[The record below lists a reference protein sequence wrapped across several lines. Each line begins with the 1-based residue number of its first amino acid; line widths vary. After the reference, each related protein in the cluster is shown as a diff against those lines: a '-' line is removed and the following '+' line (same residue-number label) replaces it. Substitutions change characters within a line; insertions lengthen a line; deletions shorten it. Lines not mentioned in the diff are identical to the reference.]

1 MWSGCPTPSPAVSAG
16 APPMSFKLHARI
28 ARADN
33 MTQRHTDTHDMT
45 DTPCRGFAI
54 TAIRKI
60 TSCCSGFAIMA
71 VRKITKGLV
80 ETSHR
85 GVSHAKMLTG
95 RVYQRYKVVV
105 CNHFVTTD
113 ATPWIGR
120 HHGVTSLQVPSLSSE
135 QP

>member
-1 MWSGCPTPSPAVSAG
+1 MWSGYPTPSPAVSAG

-85 GVSHAKMLTG
+85 GVSLSTVLRQGGGNKMVICHYFIPLIHPSCQHLCMG
-95 RVYQRYKVVV
+95 
-105 CNHFVTTD
+105 D
-113 ATPWIGR
+113 AT
-120 HHGVTSLQVPSLSSE
+120 V
-135 QP
+135 

>member
-1 MWSGCPTPSPAVSAG
+1 MWSGYPTPSPAVSAG

-60 TSCCSGFAIMA
+60 TSCCSGFAIRVSCCADLQSASSHYYGLGRNMA
-71 VRKITKGLV
+71 DL
-80 ETSHR
+80 
-85 GVSHAKMLTG
+85 
-95 RVYQRYKVVV
+95 Y
-105 CNHFVTTD
+105 D
-113 ATPWIGR
+113 ADCK
-120 HHGVTSLQVPSLSSE
+120 SA
-135 QP
+135 